1 MWKTLEMVYASQASS
16 KVLQLKT
23 QLQKTQKGSL
33 SMDKYLTKMKMFAD
47 NLRIVGYLIIDEDLM
62 LHVLVGLRLE
72 YDLVVANLTSKIVF
86 AT

>member
-1 MWKTLEMVYASQASS
+1 
-16 KVLQLKT
+16 
-23 QLQKTQKGSL
+23 
-33 SMDKYLTKMKMFAD
+33 MDKYLIKMKMFAD

-72 YDLVVANLTSKIVF
+72 YDPVVANLTSKIVF

>member
-1 MWKTLEMVYASQASS
+1 MVYASQASS

-23 QLQKTQKGSL
+23 QLQNTQKGSL

-72 YDLVVANLTSKIVF
+72 YDPVVANLTSKIVF

>member
-1 MWKTLEMVYASQASS
+1 MWKALEMVYASQASS

-72 YDLVVANLTSKIVF
+72 YDPVVANLTSKIVF

>member
-1 MWKTLEMVYASQASS
+1 MVYASQASS

-72 YDLVVANLTSKIVF
+72 YDPVVANLTSKIVF

>member
-1 MWKTLEMVYASQASS
+1 MWKALEMVYASQASS

-23 QLQKTQKGSL
+23 QLQKTQKWSL
-33 SMDKYLTKMKMFAD
+33 SMDKYLTKMKMFGD

-72 YDLVVANLTSKIVF
+72 YDPVVANLTSKIVF